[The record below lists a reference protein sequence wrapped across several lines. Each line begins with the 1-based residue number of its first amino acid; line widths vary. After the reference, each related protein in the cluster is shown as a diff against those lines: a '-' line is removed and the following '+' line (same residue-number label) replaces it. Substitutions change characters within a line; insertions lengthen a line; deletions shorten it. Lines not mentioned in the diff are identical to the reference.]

1 MVKLS
6 DPEFE
11 AAEVL
16 GKRVYEMVPH
26 ATAVRY
32 DRKKERLIIDL
43 TNTCTFAVPAR
54 LLQGLEEASDE
65 QIEAFEMSG
74 DGYGL
79 HWDSLDADF
88 TVQGLLIGS
97 FGTKA
102 HMTRL
107 KAQGAFNAQQDRAA

>member
-6 DPEFE
+6 DKKFE
-11 AAEVL
+11 AAEAL
-16 GKRVYEMVPH
+16 GHRVYEAVPH
-26 ATAVRY
+26 AATVRY

-43 TNTCTFAVPAR
+43 TNNCTFAVPAR
-54 LLQGLEEASDE
+54 FLQGLEEASNE

-79 HWDSLDADF
+79 HWDGLDADF
-88 TVQGLLIGS
+88 TVHGLLIGS

-102 HMTRL
+102 HMARL
-107 KAQGAFNAQQDRAA
+107 KAQGAFKAQQNRAA